1 MNTHHNPTHSSRG
14 IDLRLLGLMLML
26 AAFVVPELAFA
37 SSGVGDADLPF
48 VGVMDKLQK
57 QLTGPFAFSL
67 SIVGIVAAGAML
79 IFGGDMNG
87 FMRTL
92 IFLVLVIAVI
102 VGAGNI
108 MNFISS
114 SAAVVAQADALLDA
128 AAFSRTA

>member
-1 MNTHHNPTHSSRG
+1 MNILTTSLVS
-14 IDLRLLGLMLML
+14 LRKLDIRLIGMMLVL
-26 AAFVVPELAFA
+26 AAMIVPELAFA
-37 SSGVGDADLPF
+37 SSGNADADLPF
-48 VGVMDKLQK
+48 VGVMEKLQK

-67 SIVGIVAAGAML
+67 SIIGIVAAGAML

-108 MNFISS
+108 MTFISS
-114 SAAVVAQADALLDA
+114 NAAVVASADALVNA
-128 AAFSRTA
+128 AAARHTA

>member
-1 MNTHHNPTHSSRG
+1 MNTPNNSIHSSRG
-14 IDLRLLGLMLML
+14 TDLRLLGMLLML
-26 AAFVVPELAFA
+26 AAFVMPELAFA
-37 SSGVGDADLPF
+37 SGGAGDADLPF
-48 VGVMDKLQK
+48 VGVMDKLQT

-67 SIVGIVAAGAML
+67 SIIGIVAAGAML

-108 MNFISS
+108 MNFISG
-114 SAAVVAQADALLDA
+114 SAAVIAHADVLLNA
-128 AAFSRTA
+128 ADYSRAA